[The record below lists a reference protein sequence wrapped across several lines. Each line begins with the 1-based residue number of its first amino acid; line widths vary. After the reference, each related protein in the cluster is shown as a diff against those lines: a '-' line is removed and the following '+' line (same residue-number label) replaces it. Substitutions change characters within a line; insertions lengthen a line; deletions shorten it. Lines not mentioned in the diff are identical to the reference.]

1 MNHIL
6 EKINKAF
13 PETKYYREYLEFKH
27 LKGQN
32 QLVAFMVLLMMIL
45 TLIYMFLA
53 KYEMTPIISFGLGFS
68 LILIFNYALTAYSLE
83 HYYYLKLNKYIT
95 SIALFTLVLA
105 MIIYFKSPSL
115 VPLFFVVYAISSI
128 YKDIRVLLIISIYF
142 LFSSIMLLIN
152 FQNIFNFEANMI
164 VKDLTIGFFVILFLV
179 ILLLSSFIIVK
190 EKTFFYQ
197 NIALAREKEYRSL
210 ELLLDFHEKGKPRII
225 HNHDYY
231 EKTKKF
237 LQEFSK
243 KNNIKDIF
251 TEKLTILQNLE
262 KGIKKEKILEKYPD
276 YSLDDL
282 ERLERLLLHKNSDLQ
297 KLILKLKHSQTA
309 KFKTK
314 EMFSVTHFQSFNKQN
329 DYIETKILCFVVYYA
344 ALRKGFLGL
353 KPINAKAVY
362 DILSNSEFSY
372 LIDSRVLKI
381 YEENFEVFEQIISE
395 IYQEVNEND

>member
-1 MNHIL
+1 L

-45 TLIYMFLA
+45 TVSYMFIA
-53 KYEMTPIISFGLGFS
+53 KYQLIPIISFGLGFL
-68 LILIFNYALTAYSLE
+68 LILIFNYALTAYSQE

-95 SIALFTLVLA
+95 SVGLFTLVLA
-105 MIIYFKSPSL
+105 MIIYLKSPSL
-115 VPLFFVVYAISSI
+115 IPLFFVVYAISSI
-128 YKDIRVLLIISIYF
+128 YKDIRILLIVSIYF

-152 FQNIFNFEANMI
+152 FQYIFNFEATII
-164 VKDLTIGFFVILFLV
+164 VKDLTIGFFVILFLI
-179 ILLLSSFIIVK
+179 ILLLSSYIIVK

-197 NIALAREKEYRSL
+197 NIALAKEKEYRSL
-210 ELLLDFHEKGKPRII
+210 ELLLNLQEKGKPRII

-237 LQEFSK
+237 LKEFSEN
-243 KNNIKDIF
+243 NNIKDLF
-251 TEKLTILQNLE
+251 TEKLIILQKLE
-262 KGIKKEKILEKYPD
+262 NNQNKEAILSEHQSFD
-276 YSLDDL
+276 LDDL
-282 ERLERLLLHKNSDLQ
+282 DRLENLLLHKNSYLQ

-314 EMFSVTHFQSFNKQN
+314 EIFSATHFQSFNKQN

-353 KPINAKAVY
+353 KPINADSVY

-381 YEENFEVFEQIISE
+381 YEENSEVFEQIVKE
-395 IYQEVNEND
+395 VYQEVNEND